1 MSPDY
6 YSGLADVE
14 KANIMAKEALEIA
27 KDVKQD
33 MNELNKK
40 CQKIEHDNYLL
51 KLKNKESYSKRDN
64 LLIHGIVD
72 DGSDDDNTCSRL
84 TRDFFVQNLNISKH
98 DADKI
103 IFVRCLRVGK
113 KSPTVKRPMIVRFQ
127 CYADRQLV
135 WNTRWT
141 LKCAVNTR
149 VGVEWEQPL
158 LTKCP
163 NGYAPHTASDSKVL
177 TLPSRGG
184 TVSTNGERRKA
195 RHWRSNQLLW
205 TDGVHQL
212 KRQFI

>member
-1 MSPDY
+1 
-6 YSGLADVE
+6 
-14 KANIMAKEALEIA
+14 MARLDRYRIGIPRELFEIRT
-27 KDVKQD
+27 QPWLS
-33 MNELNKK
+33 E
-40 CQKIEHDNYLL
+40 
-51 KLKNKESYSKRDN
+51 
-64 LLIHGIVD
+64 
-72 DGSDDDNTCSRL
+72 GSLTC
-84 TRDFFVQNLNISKH
+84 
-98 DADKI
+98 
-103 IFVRCLRVGK
+103 
-113 KSPTVKRPMIVRFQ
+113 
-127 CYADRQLV
+127 DRS
-135 WNTRWT
+135 

-184 TVSTNGERRKA
+184 TVSTKGERRKA